1 VYRIRFH
8 GRGGHG
14 IKTGARI
21 LGSAFFAEGFE
32 VQDSPRY
39 GAERRGAPIDASVR
53 AARAPIRERG
63 ALRAPDLVVV
73 ADETLVPVAA
83 AGVLADLSERS
94 WLLLRSTTPAAEWQA
109 RLARP
114 GRVLS
119 HALAVDGRAELP
131 FVGSVCA
138 AAAARL
144 VGAIGWPAFETA
156 LRAELAGVDATDEN
170 LSRTRAVW
178 DALAPHAGCVAE
190 GPDTLATGAD
200 PGWIDVP
207 LDPAAVAAPDV
218 RAPLTS
224 LQLRTGLWRTHRPV
238 IEEARCHGC
247 AWICSTFCPD
257 GAIAI
262 DAAGRP
268 QIDYDHCKGCLVCV
282 AVCPHHAIRVE
293 REAASEPPVQETRP

>member
-1 VYRIRFH
+1 MYRIRFH

-32 VQDSPRY
+32 VQDAPRY

-53 AARAPIRERG
+53 AARASIRERG

-83 AGVLADLSERS
+83 AGVLAGLEAHG
-94 WLLLRSTTPAAEWQA
+94 WLLIRSATPAAAWCE

-119 HALAVDGRAELP
+119 FPPAAEDHAELP
-131 FVGSVCA
+131 FLGSVCA

-144 VGAIGWPAFETA
+144 VGAIGWPAFAEA
-156 LRAELAGVDATDEN
+156 LAQEVAGFGAIDEN
-170 LSRTRAVW
+170 LGRARETW
-178 DALAPHAGCVAE
+178 ERFAERAGAVAE
-190 GPDTLATGAD
+190 GPDRLAPAGP
-200 PGWIDVP
+200 PGWIDLP
-207 LDPAAVAAPDV
+207 LDPVSLAAPDV
-218 RAPLTS
+218 RVPLTS
-224 LQLRTGLWRTHRPV
+224 LEVKTGLWRTQRPV
-238 IEEARCHGC
+238 IDPALCHGC
-247 AWICSTFCPD
+247 AWICGSLCPD
-257 GAIAI
+257 GAIATV
-262 DAAGRP
+262 AGRP
-268 QIDYDHCKGCLVCV
+268 VVDYDHCKGCGVCV

-293 REAASEPPVQETRP
+293 REVPIGAPETRP

>member
-1 VYRIRFH
+1 MYRIRFH

-21 LGSAFFAEGFE
+21 LGSAFFAEGYE
-32 VQDSPRY
+32 VQDAPRF
-39 GAERRGAPIDASVR
+39 GAERRAAPIDASVR

-63 ALRAPDLVVV
+63 ALRSPDLVVV

-83 AGVLADLSERS
+83 AGVLAGLSERS
-94 WLLLRSTTPAAEWQA
+94 WLLLRSATPAAQWQA

-114 GRVLS
+114 GRVL
-119 HALAVDGRAELP
+119 ALELAVDGRAELP

-144 VGAIGWPAFETA
+144 VGVIGWPAFEAA
-156 LRAELAGVDATDEN
+156 LRAELGGLDASDEN
-170 LSRTRAVW
+170 LRRTRAAW
-178 DALAPHAGCVAE
+178 EALAPYAGRVAE
-190 GPDTLATGAD
+190 GPEVLATGAD

-207 LDPAAVAAPDV
+207 LDPAAIAAPDV
-218 RAPLTS
+218 RTPVTS
-224 LQLRTGLWRTHRPV
+224 LQVRTGLWRTHRPV
-238 IEEARCHGC
+238 IEETLCHGC
-247 AWICSTFCPD
+247 AWICSTLCPD

-293 REAASEPPVQETRP
+293 REAASEAPAPETRP